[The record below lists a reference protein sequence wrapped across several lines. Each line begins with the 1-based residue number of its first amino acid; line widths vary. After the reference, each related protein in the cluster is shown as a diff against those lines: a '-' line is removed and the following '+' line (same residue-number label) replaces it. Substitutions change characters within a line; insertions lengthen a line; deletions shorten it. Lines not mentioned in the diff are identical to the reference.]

1 MKDNYSDFSCTESRR
16 SSEFNKS
23 ESASS
28 VIKDNN
34 SSHIYKAKLLEK
46 NLKDCLKSMIIK
58 GKS

>member
-1 MKDNYSDFSCTESRR
+1 MKENYSDFSCTESMR

-28 VIKDNN
+28 VKDNN
-34 SSHIYKAKLLEK
+34 SSQMHKAKLLEK